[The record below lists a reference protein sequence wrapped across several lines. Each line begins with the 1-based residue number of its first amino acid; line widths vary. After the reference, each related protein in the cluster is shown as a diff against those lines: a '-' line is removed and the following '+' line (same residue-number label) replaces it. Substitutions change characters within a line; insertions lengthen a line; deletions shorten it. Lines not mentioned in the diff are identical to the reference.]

1 MKAVRIM
8 LAVLI
13 LTALIVGNGRSQTP
27 QQAPGSGKK
36 ADTSRSLTLGDYRF
50 HYSDQGTGDPV
61 VVLDAGL
68 CQPMDTWGDVPAAVA
83 AFTRVFAY
91 DRVGLGA
98 STRIAPAPA
107 GKSARPPE
115 MRTSREVVEELR
127 DLLRKAGLPAPY
139 VLVGHSFGGVN
150 VRLYAS
156 QYPHE
161 VAGIVLIDSSQ
172 EEEYSRSVGFMP
184 PERRQVYTGTYYG
197 GNCERVNLSA
207 SSDQLRAAAPLPH
220 VPLVVLTALGGVEQ
234 QETLTHL
241 ELQADLARR
250 APNSD
255 HLIVERS
262 RHFIQLDRPDAVIEA
277 IRSVVERARPEP
289 IPLPTEDDLK
299 QTRILHVFTSSEA
312 VLSEGALAL
321 SCLIVWRWRKRK
333 RKGKT
338 ELNRAH
344 RRQALRKGKEKK

>member
-13 LTALIVGNGRSQTP
+13 LTALIVGNGWSQTP
-27 QQAPGSGKK
+27 RQSPGSGKK
-36 ADTSRSLTLGDYRF
+36 AGASRSLTLGDYRF

-68 CQPMDTWGDVPAAVA
+68 CQPMDTWGDVSGAVA

-91 DRVGLGA
+91 DRVGLGDSA
-98 STRIAPAPA
+98 RIAPA
-107 GKSARPPE
+107 GKSPRPPE
-115 MRTSREVVEELR
+115 MRTSQQVVQELR

-184 PERRQVYTGTYYG
+184 PERRQVYTRTYYG
-197 GNCERVNLSA
+197 GNCEGVNLSA
-207 SSDQLRAAAPLPH
+207 SSDLLRAAAPLPH

-262 RHFIQLDRPDAVIEA
+262 RHFIQRDRPDAVIEA
-277 IRSVVERARPEP
+277 IRSVVERARPYP

-299 QTRILHVFTSSEA
+299 QTRILHVFTSTEA
-312 VLSEGALAL
+312 VLSEAALAL
-321 SCLIVWRWRKRK
+321 SGLIGWRWRKRK
-333 RKGKT
+333 RKGKA
-338 ELNRAH
+338 ELSRAQ
-344 RRQALRKGKEKK
+344 RRQALRKEKEKK